1 MRHANRTNVGILT
14 GAQAAVVASIAR
26 EFSKA
31 TSEADVAELLTKATD
46 AIDADVLAFVN
57 HDGQWTRYGD
67 HTRRP
72 KLTGNAI
79 DAVPVLE
86 PGASTTTHIA
96 GQTWTIL
103 HVSEQHGAA
112 VILVEGD
119 WTAGADPLMPL
130 AVALARNVGVRPTI
144 TTITDDHAL
153 PAVDEPRRIGR
164 SIYRM
169 LRRLDRTRG
178 LHATSEVALNHAVTA
193 VRCRSGALA
202 LAVPPESSAVI
213 VATHGYPLALVNHV
227 RIQPGAGVIG
237 TVLQSRRPI
246 LEDGS
251 SVARRPRL
259 RYRTNSFAAVPLL
272 SGPDAIGALCVTDR
286 ADATP
291 LTDGDVA
298 ILRLYAAAI
307 VMAINRDRALES
319 AEHAAHAA
327 AIDPVTGV
335 FNRQYL
341 QVRLDEELQRSRRH
355 DISIAL
361 LVIDIDNFKAVNDT
375 YGHLV
380 GDVALKDI
388 AEILRRSVRV
398 FDVCSRFGGDE
409 FVIVMPGSTAVSAA
423 RIAERIRMKIEQY
436 RPADRTLARLSV
448 TVSVGLAV
456 SSRDMAPA
464 QLLER
469 ADRALYTA
477 KNLGKNRVYGDE
489 QT

>member
-1 MRHANRTNVGILT
+1 MGILT
-14 GAQAAVVASIAR
+14 GAQADVVASIAR
-26 EFSKA
+26 EFSTA
-31 TSEADVAELLTKATD
+31 TSEADVAELLTKAAD
-46 AIDADVLAFVN
+46 AIAADVLAFVN
-57 HDGQWTRYGD
+57 HGGQWTRYGD
-67 HTRRP
+67 RARRP
-72 KLTGNAI
+72 TLTGNAI
-79 DAVPVLE
+79 AAVPVLE

-103 HVSEQHGAA
+103 HISEQQGAA

-119 WTAGADPLMPL
+119 WTAAADPLMPL
-130 AVALARNVGVRPTI
+130 ALALARNAGVRPI
-144 TTITDDHAL
+144 TTDDQAL
-153 PAVDEPRRIGR
+153 PALDEPRRIGR

-169 LRRLDRTRG
+169 LRRLDRTIG

-193 VRCRSGALA
+193 VRCDSGALA

-237 TVLQSRRPI
+237 TVLQSRRSI
-246 LEDGS
+246 LEDGRS
-251 SVARRPRL
+251 ITRRPRL

-286 ADATP
+286 ADGTP
-291 LTDGDVA
+291 LTERDIA

-319 AEHAAHAA
+319 AENAAHAA

-489 QT
+489 RT